1 MNTKFIGLII
11 MISLV
16 SFISVNYKFISIKV
30 NELQY
35 SRSEQLGLPKM
46 DFPNDNARN
55 KAKMTLGRKLFMDRR
70 LSHNDTISCGM
81 CHVPEQG
88 FTVNEL
94 ATAIGIEGR
103 SNRRNAPTILNVG
116 YFSRLFHDGREDT
129 LENQVIGPLLA
140 INEMGNP
147 SIGYVVNKIQKIP
160 EYQQAFKEVFNETP
174 SLENI
179 SKALATYERM
189 LVSGNSEFDRWFY
202 SNESKLFN
210 SSEELGFK
218 VFTGKG
224 KCSSCHTI
232 GEEASLFTDNSFH
245 NTGVGWERN
254 NSVESEQINVQLA
267 PGNVVKVDRKI
278 LESSSE
284 EVPNDVGKYEVSLDP
299 RDRWLYKTPTLRNV
313 AITAPYMHDGSLS
326 TLKEVVDFYNQGGVD
341 NPNKD
346 KLIKPLYLSDSEK
359 NALTDFLN
367 TLTGENIN
375 ILVKEARDSYPNGVR
390 N

>member
-1 MNTKFIGLII
+1 LNTKVIGLVFTVL
-11 MISLV
+11 LV
-16 SFISVNYKFISIKV
+16 SFISVNHKFITIKV
-30 NELQY
+30 NELRY
-35 SRSEQLGLPKM
+35 SMPEQLGLPKI
-46 DFPNDNARN
+46 DFPKDNAPN
-55 KAKMTLGRKLFMDRR
+55 KAKMMLGRKLFMDRR

-94 ATAIGIEGR
+94 ATAVGIEGR

-179 SKALATYERM
+179 SKAIATYERM
-189 LVSGNSEFDRWFY
+189 LVSGNSKFDRWFY
-202 SNESKLFN
+202 RNESKLFN

-218 VFTGKG
+218 VFIGKG

-232 GEEASLFTDNSFH
+232 GDDTALFTDNSFH
-245 NTGVGWERN
+245 NTGVGWKRN
-254 NSVESEQINVQLA
+254 NSVESEQITVQLA
-267 PGNVVKVDRKI
+267 PGNIVKVDRII

-284 EVPNDVGKYEVSLDP
+284 KVPNDVGKYEVSLDP
-299 RDRWLYKTPTLRNV
+299 EDRWLYKTPTLRNI

-326 TLKEVVDFYNQGGVD
+326 TLKEVVDFYNQGGED

-346 KLIKPLYLSDSEK
+346 KLITPLNLSDTEK
-359 NALTDFLN
+359 KGLTDFLN
-367 TLTGENIN
+367 TLTANNVN
-375 ILVKEARDSYPNGVR
+375 ILVTEARNSYPNGVR